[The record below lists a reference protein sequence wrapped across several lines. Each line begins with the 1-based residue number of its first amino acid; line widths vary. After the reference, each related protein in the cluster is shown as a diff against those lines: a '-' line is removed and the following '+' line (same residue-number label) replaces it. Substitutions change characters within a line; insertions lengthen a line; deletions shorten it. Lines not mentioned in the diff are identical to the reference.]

1 MPGPSKVDGNIVHP
15 REIHEIQEIEGPRAI
30 ASILNYCQLIFKTV
44 QRLENKFDDLDE
56 KVTKIYRARSR
67 SFWNYPPLR
76 SAVRKYNYLRSKRVK
91 VQKVEQIVHD
101 DSFTYP
107 QSYSPTSPV
116 CRRQDNNQDMEN
128 IEPMDYTLP
137 FQYTDAIN
145 NSQSFQYTDD
155 INNSQTFQYTDTVN
169 LSPTVQYTDSV
180 DLSQTIQYTDTVDL
194 SQTIQYT
201 DNADLSQTV
210 QYTDTVDLSQT
221 IQYTDSVDLNQT
233 IRYTDSVD
241 LNQTIRYTDSVD
253 LNQTIRYTDSV
264 DLSQTIQYTDNVD
277 LSQTVQY
284 TDTDDLSQT
293 VQYAD
298 TVNNAQS
305 FQYTSTVNNTE
316 NIQNPEDDDVFDS
329 EDSQEVVFA
338 ASTPERDYQ
347 ETPPSPVYTTQTYAE
362 YYRFK
367 DVPGSSTMPYFSD
380 FEIPN
385 MDTIIS
391 ATSRAKEE
399 STLPPG
405 ELIPIQNPEMR
416 QMALLEAQRTP
427 VIDPNTFGSSPECN
441 RVVVRHL
448 GNPVNWSVSDVITFL
463 NRLDPPLADQLYPTI
478 RKHDIDGKALLLID
492 SDTMIKY
499 MGVKVGVAIKF
510 GDYIKKLKEGVNF
523 GQ

>member
-1 MPGPSKVDGNIVHP
+1 MGTVFNITVSSRQNIVHP
-15 REIHEIQEIEGPRAI
+15 HEICEIQEIEGPRAI

-76 SAVRKYNYLRSKRVK
+76 SAVRKYNYLRSKKVK

-101 DSFTYP
+101 NSFTYP

-116 CRRQDNNQDMEN
+116 CRRQDNDQDMEN

-155 INNSQTFQYTDTVN
+155 INNSQTFQYTDTC
-169 LSPTVQYTDSV
+169 TDNA
-180 DLSQTIQYTDTVDL
+180 DLSQTIQYTDT
-194 SQTIQYT
+194 
-201 DNADLSQTV
+201 A
-210 QYTDTVDLSQT
+210 DLSQT

-264 DLSQTIQYTDNVD
+264 DLNQTIRYTDSVDLNQTIRYTDNVD

-293 VQYAD
+293 VQHAD

-305 FQYTSTVNNTE
+305 FQYTDTVNNTE
-316 NIQNPEDDDVFDS
+316 NIQNTEDDDIFDS

-347 ETPPSPVYTTQTYAE
+347 ETPPSPEYTTQTYAE

-405 ELIPIQNPEMR
+405 ELIPIQNPEMKR
-416 QMALLEAQRTP
+416 TALLEAQRTP

-492 SDTMIKY
+492 TDTMIKY